1 MPPQPSANNRKV
13 SSEPG
18 RPGPGAPRRPLLRR
32 VGALLAC
39 ITVGAV
45 AWLAILPA
53 LGELP
58 AVRAMIDRNNAQGV
72 DPSAKFYSELPAMPR
87 IVDQVRD
94 ARCRQAR

>member
-1 MPPQPSANNRKV
+1 
-13 SSEPG
+13 
-18 RPGPGAPRRPLLRR
+18 

-58 AVRAMIDRNNAQGV
+58 AVRTMIDRNNRLGV
-72 DPSAKFYSELPAMPR
+72 DPSAKFYSELPAMPCL
-87 IVDQVRD
+87 VDKVRD
-94 ARCRQAR
+94 VQRRPRP

>member
-1 MPPQPSANNRKV
+1 
-13 SSEPG
+13 
-18 RPGPGAPRRPLLRR
+18 

-53 LGELP
+53 LGGLP
-58 AVRAMIDRNNAQGV
+58 AVRAMIDRNNALGV

-94 ARCRQAR
+94 ARRRQAF